1 VKLIVGI
8 IFLGMYQQFKE
19 GICRIH
25 LRALQ
30 EWKGLSN
37 SGEAQPIVDPE
48 RRCVHL
54 MAKLIGSAPRLV
66 LKLLIQN
73 ISNKVIDSLAIMM
86 NVTSGKLSLEQ
97 SYKKLFL
104 LLPSAQEWV
113 SVNVRDLT
121 NQGGQISVVVSKLP
135 SDDESISQIVYGLI
149 VYSVK
154 IDISPTI

>member
-1 VKLIVGI
+1 
-8 IFLGMYQQFKE
+8 MYQQFQE
-19 GICRIH
+19 GMCRIH

-30 EWKGLSN
+30 EWIGLSN
-37 SGEAQPIVDPE
+37 SKEAQPIVDPE
-48 RRCVHL
+48 KRCVHL
-54 MAKLIGSAPRLV
+54 MAKLLGSGPRLP

-104 LLPSAQEWV
+104 ILPSAQEWI
-113 SVNVRDLT
+113 SVNVRDQT

-135 SDDESISQIVYGLI
+135 PDDESVSHIVYGLI